1 MSSSDYDQY
10 LLSEEKRYKTEFH
23 QDIIRDGYT
32 DRKTWDSL
40 ENCNEA
46 RICYLL
52 KEPHGADPKISLTE
66 YNDDC
71 EKWLSEGK
79 YGTFYNNFIL
89 FSKAIID
96 TINGK
101 NVSKYNI
108 DSLDLN
114 EKRSIYKRISYIN
127 VKKSNGTSDSSNR
140 KFNEFAD
147 FNLLKDGLIA
157 LNPDVLI
164 LGRTEDSF
172 VKMYP
177 DLDLY
182 YPKDDKQCLGDNP
195 NDEGIWWF
203 YFLKKGFDGSGE
215 PKLIINFYHF
225 SARVNSLLY
234 MQALNK
240 IVLFAIDYVNC
251 HKEEFKNTR
260 LFNVL
265 CKKS

>member
-1 MSSSDYDQY
+1 MSSSDYDRY
-10 LLSEEKRYKTEFH
+10 LLSEKKRYKKEFH
-23 QDIIRDGYT
+23 QDIIPDGYT

-52 KEPHGADPKISLTE
+52 KEPHRADPKISLTE

-140 KFNEFAD
+140 RYNEFAD
-147 FNLLKDGLIA
+147 HNLKNGLIA

-164 LGRTEDSF
+164 LGGTEESF

-240 IVLFAIDYVNC
+240 IVLFAIDYVNY
-251 HKEEFKNTR
+251 HQEEFKNTR

>member
-1 MSSSDYDQY
+1 MSSSDYDRY
-10 LLSEEKRYKTEFH
+10 LLSEEERYKTEFH

-114 EKRSIYKRISYIN
+114 EKRSIYKRISFIN

-140 KFNEFAD
+140 KFNKFAD
-147 FNLLKDGLIA
+147 DHLKKGLIA
-157 LNPDVLI
+157 LNPDILI
-164 LGRTEDSF
+164 LGGTSYSF
-172 VKMYP
+172 DKMYP

-195 NDEGIWWF
+195 NDEGIWRF
-203 YFLKKGFDGSGE
+203 YFLKKGFDGKGE
-215 PKLIINFYHF
+215 PKLIIYFYHL
-225 SARVNSLLY
+225 SARVDSLLY
-234 MQALNK
+234 MLALNK
-240 IVLFAIDYVNC
+240 IVLFAIDYVNY
-251 HKEEFKNTR
+251 HQEEFKNTR

>member
-1 MSSSDYDQY
+1 MSSSDYDRY
-10 LLSEEKRYKTEFH
+10 LQSEKRRYKKEFN
-23 QDIIRDGYT
+23 QDIIREGYT
-32 DRKTWDSL
+32 DRETWDSL

-52 KEPHGADPKISLTE
+52 KEPHDADPKISLTE

-101 NVSKYNI
+101 NVSKYHI
-108 DSLDLN
+108 DSLDLD
-114 EKRSIYKRISYIN
+114 EKRSIYRRISFIN
-127 VKKSNGTSDSSNR
+127 VKKSNGPSNSSNR
-140 KFNEFAD
+140 KFNDFAD
-147 FNLLKDGLIA
+147 DHLKKGLFA
-157 LNPDVLI
+157 LNPDILI
-164 LGRTEDSF
+164 LGGTEESF
-172 VKMYP
+172 DKMYP

-203 YFLKKGFDGSGE
+203 YFLKKGFDGNGE

-251 HKEEFKNTR
+251 HQEEFKNTR